1 MAVLAAVLVASGA
14 PEMLAGR
21 AIAWQRQAQDA
32 LAVALRALRSGQPG
46 AVWGFLALCFAHGFL
61 HAVGPGHGK
70 AVMAA
75 YGAASGASLRWLA
88 LVAALSSLSQ
98 AAVAVLAV
106 YAGVWLLGGARDRVE
121 GLAALI
127 EPASFAVIGLLG
139 LMLVWRA
146 VRRLGRQRGGHHH
159 DHHHGHHHDHDHAH
173 DETCG
178 HTHGPDPAA
187 VLAAHSWREAA
198 VLILGVALR
207 PCTSALFLLIL
218 TWRLDLDAI
227 GIAGAFVMGLGT
239 MMVTLF
245 AALSSA
251 LMRRGVVLA
260 LPQGRGLAQALTLF
274 ELAVG
279 AGVALL
285 AALALLSMR

>member
-1 MAVLAAVLVASGA
+1 MRRTALISLILVAVLAVVLVASGA
-14 PEMLAGR
+14 PDWLAGR
-21 AIAWQRQAQDA
+21 AIVWQREAQDA
-32 LAVALRALRSGQPG
+32 LAGALRALRAGQPG
-46 AVWGFLALCFAHGFL
+46 AVTGFLALCFAHGFL

-88 LVAALSSLSQ
+88 LIAALSSLSQ

-121 GLAALI
+121 GLAAFI

-139 LMLVWRA
+139 LMLVWRGL
-146 VRRLGRQRGGHHH
+146 RRLRAPAHHAHHHH
-159 DHHHGHHHDHDHAH
+159 DEH
-173 DETCG
+173 CG
-178 HTHGPDPAA
+178 HSHGPDPQA
-187 VLAAHSWREAA
+187 VLAAQSWREAA
-198 VLILGVALR
+198 VLIVGIALR

-218 TWRLDLDAI
+218 TWRLDLDAM
-227 GIAGAFVMGLGT
+227 GIIGAFVMGLGT

-260 LPQGRGLAQALTLF
+260 LPQGRGMGQALTVF
-274 ELAVG
+274 ELAIG
-279 AGVALL
+279 AAVALL
-285 AALALLSMR
+285 AGLALLRLL